1 MRTTVMPKELYS
13 VSEIANLLGLHVKT
27 VRNYIR
33 SGQLKSTRVGK
44 QYRILKADLE
54 AFAGS
59 AIEIPGSANTSRFL
73 EVSCILQ
80 IDAIDPAS
88 SNRIIDLL
96 MAAAKGHHGKQPMQI
111 NTIYYEQQNRLK
123 VFVSGSIES
132 TTIILKM
139 VDHLAGK

>member
-1 MRTTVMPKELYS
+1 MPKQLYS
-13 VSEIANLLGLHVKT
+13 VPEVANLLGLHVKT

-59 AIEIPGSANTSRFL
+59 AVEIPGSVNASRFL
-73 EVSCILQ
+73 EVSSIVQ

-88 SNRIIDLL
+88 SNRITNLL

-111 NTIYYEQQNRLK
+111 DTIYYEQQNRLK
-123 VFVSGSIES
+123 VFISGSIKS
-132 TTIILKM
+132 TTTILEM
-139 VDHLAGK
+139 VNHFAEK

>member
-1 MRTTVMPKELYS
+1 MPKQLYS
-13 VSEIANLLGLHVKT
+13 VPEVANLLGLHVKT

-59 AIEIPGSANTSRFL
+59 ALEMPGSANASRFL
-73 EVSCILQ
+73 EVSSIVQ
-80 IDAIDPAS
+80 IDAVDRAS
-88 SNRIIDLL
+88 SNRMTNLL

-111 NTIYYEQQNRLK
+111 DTIYYEQQNRLK
-123 VFVSGSIES
+123 VFISGSVES
-132 TTIILKM
+132 TMAILEM
-139 VDHLAGK
+139 MDHLAGK